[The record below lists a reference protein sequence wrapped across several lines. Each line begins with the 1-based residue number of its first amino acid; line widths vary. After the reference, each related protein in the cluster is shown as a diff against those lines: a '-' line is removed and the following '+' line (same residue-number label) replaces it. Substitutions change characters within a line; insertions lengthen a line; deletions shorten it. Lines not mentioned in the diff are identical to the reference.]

1 MIEGYI
7 FRFAVNSG
15 RRPPGALLRHRALS
29 RAILPPVA
37 YASACRVMGRR
48 SHFIMSTPEHGDC
61 ASFVGGCAMCEEYY
75 GRALRVQALWEDKAR
90 KLNIPLSAKGHSV
103 AQVGTFTGVGIDTLR
118 GRFYMLPE
126 KLESTTPARDW
137 QRPSSPHHTLSPVF
151 AARHYTT
158 AAPFRM
164 SPWQPYPCRRLC
176 TASNPELV
184 QPMCWAIVPSLDAEM
199 DAEFDWGKSIP
210 LSARASRA
218 LAYLKEAMDRH
229 GSAGQPLWPII
240 TSSFYG
246 AFLAG
251 DLSGCKPLVITYDA
265 SIFGWGA
272 IARTS
277 ASDPGFVVVGGF
289 REAAGL
295 DLLGAAYLE
304 PAAIGNDPAA
314 QVYRETLAGFLAVR
328 AVSQR
333 FALREHIV
341 LVRGDCV
348 GALTALRKGSF
359 RSPALQNVALLFN
372 EMFMRLTPHPPL
384 FLHAPGEIM
393 KAEGVDDLSRA
404 VAADRRACESTG
416 ELRAIAVGEASKLG
430 ERFSI
435 DLFATADNA
444 IVPRFFARHA
454 ESLAEGQDALTQPD
468 WGRSLCP
475 HCGLVHREFAF
486 VFPPRPLLAKT
497 VAKARAN
504 SLRGVMVLPF
514 ATSNPVWL
522 RRHSPTS
529 KGSSTRASSSLPAP
543 RMYDTPVSC
552 LALSVWRSW
561 LWTSRGPR
569 TVGLAQWRHPVR
581 RRRSCDL
588 ASLHKAKRITVID
601 AASKLPCIA
610 PAWVAW
616 RVLGH
621 ESPFGA
627 RAATGHGPQR
637 PPAYYI
643 RSVHLTFP
651 HVHTRSGLTIRRAA
665 FVVASHDRPCEPC
678 CRLMLQLRTR
688 ASRTPPAAAPH
699 LVRST
704 PPRRLIPP
712 PPPHPTPPSA
722 QLLYPLAAT
731 GVYCRFYHA
740 RHGHARGF
748 ALDPVIAPLVN
759 TSGIGIAPSRMP
771 PHSLS
776 PRPPTSSLPPP
787 LTHTH

>member
-1 MIEGYI
+1 MINGCDPSTCRGGCDKDMSGIMVEGHF
-7 FRFAVNSG
+7 FRFASCQFG
-15 RRPPGALLRHRALS
+15 QKTAGSPLGAIVRSVARYFA
-29 RAILPPVA
+29 RLPTPVHV
-37 YASACRVMGRR
+37 ASWVDDLI
-48 SHFIMSTPEHGDC
+48 FIMSTPEHGDC
-61 ASFVGGCAMCEEYY
+61 AGFTGGCAVCEEYY
-75 GRALRVQALWEDKAR
+75 GRALRVQALWQDKAR

-118 GRFYMLPE
+118 GRFYMLPD
-126 KLESTTPARDW
+126 KLESMHNTRSRLAESVLTTPRTIAGVRGKA
-137 QRPSSPHHTLSPVF
+137 L
-151 AARHYTT
+151 HYGCAIPYVAL
-158 AAPFRM
+158 AAPSLSQAM
-164 SPWQPYPCRRLC
+164 YGIESGVGP
-176 TASNPELV
+176 TD
-184 QPMCWAIVPSLDAEM
+184 VPSLDAEK
-199 DAEFDWGKSIP
+199 DAEFDWDKSIP

-486 VFPPRPLLAKT
+486 VFPPRPPLAKT
-497 VAKARAN
+497 VAKARADG
-504 SLRGVMVLPF
+504 LWGVMVLPF
-514 ATSNPVWL
+514 ATADPVWL
-522 RRHSPTS
+522 RHHSPTS
-529 KGSSTRASSSLPAP
+529 QDRSTRASSSPPAR
-543 RMYDTPVSC
+543 RMCDTLVSC
-552 LALSVWRSW
+552 LVLSVWRSW
-561 LWTSRGPR
+561 LWTSRGLR
-569 TVGLAQWRHPVR
+569 TVGSVRWRHPVR
-581 RRRSCDL
+581 RRRICDL
-588 ASLHKAKRITVID
+588 AFLYKARQITLID
-601 AASKLPCIA
+601 AASRLPCIA
-610 PAWVAW
+610 PAWVPWRALGRESTW
-616 RVLGH
+616 VMDGLSAHVRQPGMARSGRRRITHVPCPRRPRTSARVLHTISH
-621 ESPFGA
+621 EYT
-627 RAATGHGPQR
+627 RIT
-637 PPAYYI
+637 
-643 RSVHLTFP
+643 
-651 HVHTRSGLTIRRAA
+651 HV
-665 FVVASHDRPCEPC
+665 PC
-678 CRLMLQLRTR
+678 T
-688 ASRTPPAAAPH
+688 
-699 LVRST
+699 
-704 PPRRLIPP
+704 
-712 PPPHPTPPSA
+712 
-722 QLLYPLAAT
+722 
-731 GVYCRFYHA
+731 
-740 RHGHARGF
+740 
-748 ALDPVIAPLVN
+748 
-759 TSGIGIAPSRMP
+759 
-771 PHSLS
+771 
-776 PRPPTSSLPPP
+776 
-787 LTHTH
+787 